1 MKNIILFAA
10 LSLCFHSFSAAAQE
24 DYSSI
29 PAQKNRGYVAVKA
42 GVSRMK
48 IDGEKYNKGAYGA
61 ALGLYVEN
69 NIRVE
74 GELMAFDDVEEKFLF
89 SKSKRETTSL
99 MLNVYYDFLDPNAQF
114 RPYVGVGAGGAY
126 LKDVC
131 KNCLWSTPVGAF
143 IINQS
148 ESKVVLAASL
158 QVGAAYRLSKTL
170 SLDINGRYTY
180 LDSNQSGYDFKMKHD
195 MFTALAGLRFDF

>member
-1 MKNIILFAA
+1 MKSTTLFAA
-10 LSLCFHSFSAAAQE
+10 LALCLYSFAAPAQE
-24 DYSSI
+24 SSSSLTA
-29 PAQKNRGYVAVKA
+29 PKKTGYAAVKA
-42 GVSRMK
+42 GISRMK
-48 IDGEKYNKGAYGA
+48 IDGEKYTKGAYGA
-61 ALGLYVEN
+61 AAGLYVEN

-99 MLNVYYDFLDPNAQF
+99 MINAYYDFFDLNARF

-131 KNCLWSTPVGAF
+131 KNCIWATPIGNYLVSS
-143 IINQS
+143 S

-158 QVGAAYRLSKTL
+158 QVGASYRLSNTL

-180 LDSNQSGYDFKMKHD
+180 LDSNQSGFDFKMKHD